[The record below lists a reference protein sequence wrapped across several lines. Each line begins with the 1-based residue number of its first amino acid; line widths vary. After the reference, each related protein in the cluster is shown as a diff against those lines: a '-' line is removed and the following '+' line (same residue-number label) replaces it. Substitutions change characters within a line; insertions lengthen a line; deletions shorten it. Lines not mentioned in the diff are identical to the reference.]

1 MEKGISDIAYDR
13 KALKGLLRTMIE
25 DLRQRNIQKENEVH
39 HYCNPLMLEFEY
51 AAILRDRV
59 IELRKGK

>member
-25 DLRQRNIQKENEVH
+25 DLRQRNIQK
-39 HYCNPLMLEFEY
+39 M
-51 AAILRDRV
+51 
-59 IELRKGK
+59 